1 MLSRCFEECRKCLNG
16 NESVGVSR
24 GNMGTRLCPNR
35 PELTD
40 AGFWWVWADRAPQQ
54 LSHILYVDKARA
66 R

>member
-1 MLSRCFEECRKCLNG
+1 MKMNQLA
-16 NESVGVSR
+16 SR
-24 GNMGTRLCPNR
+24 GGIWGSGCTQNRL
-35 PELTD
+35 ELTA